1 MQLTS
6 AAFADNRLI
15 PKKHTCKG
23 GNISPALIVKDAS
36 DGTKSLALVMHDPDS
51 PSGDWLHWTVWNI
64 DPKLDEIPEG
74 TVPSTA
80 VEGKTDFGKSGYGGP
95 CPPSGTHHYIFELY
109 ALDMMLPLPA
119 GAKRSEL
126 MAAMEGHVLENAQL
140 TGLFAAD

>member
-15 PKKHTCKG
+15 PEKHTCKG
-23 GNISPALIVKDAS
+23 ENISPPLIVKDAP
-36 DGTKSLALVMHDPDS
+36 DGAQSLALVMHDPDAT
-51 PSGDWLHWTVWNI
+51 SGDFLHWTIWNI

-80 VEGKTDFGKSGYGGP
+80 VEGQTDFRKSGYGGP

-109 ALDMMLPLPA
+109 ALDMMLPLGP
-119 GAKRSEL
+119 GAKRTEL
-126 MAAMEGHVLENAQL
+126 TAAMEGRVLEKAQL
-140 TGLFAAD
+140 TGLFAPD